1 MIKPPVATRGAAKTM
16 QEVEIQ
22 PLQLDRFTDL
32 LPPDRIIRFSDV
44 AAEARSLTQ
53 GRVIW
58 NINAT
63 AQGGGVAEMLQTLLA
78 YVRAVFVDTRWLVLT
93 GNPEFFTV
101 TKRVHNMLHGEPGD
115 GGDLGEAERAVVAEA
130 LEADIEEMTARVSV
144 GDVVLL
150 HDPQTAG
157 MVDRLRAV
165 GALVVWRCHVGR
177 DTSNE
182 LTDRAWEFLRPMIQ
196 HADAFVFSRSAYVPT
211 WCRQEA
217 VHIITPS
224 IDPLST
230 KNTSLSDAMGT
241 ASLIRSGIVE
251 DAIDSQGDDHLPR
264 FVRRDGRVGEV
275 RLHRDLLAEGEPVP
289 VEARLVVQVSRWDRL
304 KDMAGVQQGF
314 IEAMT
319 SLPDDVHLVLAGPE
333 VAGVSDDPEGAA
345 VLAECRDGWRRL
357 GPAER
362 RRVHLVCLPMDD
374 VDENAHLVN
383 ALQRRATIV
392 VQKSLVE
399 GFGLTV
405 TEAMWKGRPVVASA
419 VGGIADQITDMVDG
433 VLLDDPTDVQALG
446 DALRTLFNDPELCAA
461 LGAAGRQTVHD
472 RFLGD
477 WHLEA
482 YVDLLRRLLG

>member
-1 MIKPPVATRGAAKTM
+1 M

-22 PLQLDRFTDL
+22 PLQMDRFTDL
-32 LPPDRIIRFSDV
+32 LPPDRIIRFADV
-44 AAEARSLTQ
+44 AAEARSLVQ

-58 NINAT
+58 NVNAT

-78 YVRAVFVDTRWLVLT
+78 YVRALYVETRWLVLT

-101 TKRVHNMLHGEPGD
+101 TKRVHNMLHGEAGD
-115 GGDLGEAERAVVAEA
+115 GGHLGEAERAVVAEA

-144 GDVVLL
+144 GDIVLL

-157 MVDRLRAV
+157 MVDHLRAA

-196 HADAFVFSRSAYVPT
+196 HADAFVFSRRAYVPP

-224 IDPLST
+224 IDPLSA
-230 KNTSLSDAMGT
+230 KNSSLSDAMGT

-251 DAIDSQGDDHLPR
+251 GAIDIRGDDHSPQ

-275 RLHRDLLAEGEPVP
+275 RRHRDLLAEGEPVP

-314 IEAMT
+314 IEAMP

-345 VLAECRDGWRRL
+345 VLAECRDGWRGL

-433 VLLDDPTDVQALG
+433 MLLDDPTDVQALG
-446 DALRTLFNDPELCAA
+446 DAMKTLFDNPELCAA
-461 LGAAGRQTVHD
+461 LGAAARQTVHD

-477 WHLEA
+477 RHLEA